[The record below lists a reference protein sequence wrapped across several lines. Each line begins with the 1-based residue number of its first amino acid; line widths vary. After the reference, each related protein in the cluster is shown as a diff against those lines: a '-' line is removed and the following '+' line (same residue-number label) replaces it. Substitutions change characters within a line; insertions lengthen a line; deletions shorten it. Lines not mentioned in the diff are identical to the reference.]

1 MRGPFI
7 LSIGLHVAVV
17 LLAWIGLPS
26 FAPDR
31 VIEPQQVIDVAVV
44 TDIATKIPP
53 TPPKPVVKA
62 KPEPKPKP
70 KPKKARPPKP
80 QASLPKP
87 PAPPPP
93 PPDAVALP
101 EKPKPKK
108 PEPKKPEVKP
118 KPEPK
123 PVVKP
128 EPKPEPKPVV
138 KPKPEPKPKP
148 KEPPKKVAKPD
159 VKLPPKPRRKPKPP
173 PEDDFASVLKTV
185 EKLKKQPKAKKPE
198 KSFDESIADA
208 LKKHDS
214 SKPQSQQVSRLDQRL
229 SMSEVDA
236 LKRQIEGCWNPP
248 AGAPEAENLVVEV
261 RLVINRDRTVQS
273 AQIVDTSRMF
283 REPFYRAAAESVIR
297 AIKNP
302 RCTPLELPQGKYD
315 LWKETRLTFDPREL
329 VGR

>member
-7 LSIGLHVAVV
+7 LSTVLHVAVV

-31 VIEPQQVIDVAVV
+31 VIEPQQVIDVALV

-70 KPKKARPPKP
+70 KPKKAPPPKP
-80 QASLPKP
+80 QAFLPKP

-108 PEPKKPEVKP
+108 PEVEP

-138 KPKPEPKPKP
+138 KPKPEPKPK
-148 KEPPKKVAKPD
+148 EPPKKVAKPD
-159 VKLPPKPRRKPKPP
+159 VKLPPTPRRKPKPP

-185 EKLKKQPKAKKPE
+185 EKLKNRPKPKKAE

-208 LKKHDS
+208 LKKHDSS

-236 LKRQIEGCWNPP
+236 LKRQVEGCWNPP

>member
-7 LSIGLHVAVV
+7 LSTVLHVAVV

-31 VIEPQQVIDVAVV
+31 VIEPRQIIDVAVV

-53 TPPKPVVKA
+53 APPKPVVKA
-62 KPEPKPKP
+62 EPKPEPKPKP
-70 KPKKARPPKP
+70 APKKSPPPPKP

-93 PPDAVALP
+93 PPDAVSLP
-101 EKPKPKK
+101 EKPKEPEPKK
-108 PEPKKPEVKP
+108 PEPKP
-118 KPEPK
+118 KPEPE

-138 KPKPEPKPKP
+138 KPKPEPKPK
-148 KEPPKKVAKPD
+148 EPPKKVAKPD
-159 VKLPPKPRRKPKPP
+159 VKPAPTPPRKPKPP

-185 EKLKKQPKAKKPE
+185 EKLKKQPKPKKTE
-198 KSFDESIADA
+198 KSFDESIAEA

-214 SKPQSQQVSRLDQRL
+214 SGKPQSQQVSRLDQRL

-236 LKRQIEGCWNPP
+236 LKRQIESCWNPP

>member
-7 LSIGLHVAVV
+7 LSTVLHVAVV

-31 VIEPQQVIDVAVV
+31 VIEPRQVIDVAVV

-62 KPEPKPKP
+62 KPKPEPKSKP
-70 KPKKARPPKP
+70 KPKKAPPPPKP

-93 PPDAVALP
+93 PPDAVSLP
-101 EKPKPKK
+101 EKPKK

-118 KPEPK
+118 KP
-123 PVVKP
+123 VVKP
-128 EPKPEPKPVV
+128 EPKPEPKPVA
-138 KPKPEPKPKP
+138 KPKPEPKPKEPP
-148 KEPPKKVAKPD
+148 KPKKVAKPD
-159 VKLPPKPRRKPKPP
+159 VKAPPRPRRKPKPP

-185 EKLKKQPKAKKPE
+185 EKLKKQPKPKKPE

-208 LKKHDS
+208 LKKHDGS
-214 SKPQSQQVSRLDQRL
+214 TKPQSQQVSRLDQRL

-302 RCTPLELPQGKYD
+302 RCTPLALPQGKYD

>member
-7 LSIGLHVAVV
+7 LSTVLHVAVV

-31 VIEPQQVIDVAVV
+31 VIEPRQIIDVAVV

-62 KPEPKPKP
+62 KPKPEPKPKP
-70 KPKKARPPKP
+70 QPKKAPPPPKP

-93 PPDAVALP
+93 PPDAVSLP
-101 EKPKPKK
+101 EMPKE
-108 PEPKKPEVKP
+108 PEPKKPE
-118 KPEPK
+118 
-123 PVVKP
+123 VKP

-138 KPKPEPKPKP
+138 EPEPKPEPKPVAKPKPKP

-159 VKLPPKPRRKPKPP
+159 VKAPPRPRRKPKPP

-185 EKLKKQPKAKKPE
+185 EKLKKQPKPKKTE

-214 SKPQSQQVSRLDQRL
+214 SSKPQTQQVSRLDQRL

-236 LKRQIEGCWNPP
+236 LKRQIESCWNPP

>member
-7 LSIGLHVAVV
+7 LSILLHVAVV
-17 LLAWIGLPS
+17 LLAWVGLPS

-31 VIEPQQVIDVAVV
+31 VIEPQQAIDVAVV
-44 TDIATKIPP
+44 TELPTQAPP
-53 TPPKPVVKA
+53 APAQPVVEAKP

-70 KPKKARPPKP
+70 PPPPKP
-80 QASLPKP
+80 QASLPNP

-101 EKPKPKK
+101 KP
-108 PEPKKPEVKP
+108 PEPKKPEA
-118 KPEPK
+118 
-123 PVVKP
+123 KP
-128 EPKPEPKPVV
+128 EPKPEPKPVA
-138 KPKPEPKPKP
+138 KPKPEPAPE
-148 KEPPKKVAKPD
+148 EPPQKVAEPE
-159 VKLPPKPRRKPKPP
+159 VKRAPTPQRKPKPP
-173 PEDDFASVLKTV
+173 PSPDDFASVLKTV
-185 EKLKKQPKAKKPE
+185 EKLKKQPRPAPKEPE
-198 KSFDESIADA
+198 KSFGESIADA
-208 LKKHDS
+208 LKNHGGS
-214 SKPQSQQVSRLDQRL
+214 RPQSQQVSRLDQRL

-236 LKRQIEGCWNPP
+236 LKRQIESCWSPP
-248 AGAPEAENLVVEV
+248 AGAPNAENLVVEV

-302 RCTPLELPQGKYD
+302 RCTPLALPQGKYD

>member
-7 LSIGLHVAVV
+7 LSIVLHVAVV

-31 VIEPQQVIDVAVV
+31 VIEPRQIIDVAVV
-44 TDIATKIPP
+44 TDLATKIPP

-62 KPEPKPKP
+62 KPKSEPKP
-70 KPKKARPPKP
+70 KPKKAPPPPKP

-93 PPDAVALP
+93 PPDAVSIP

-128 EPKPEPKPVV
+128 EPKPKPKPVV
-138 KPKPEPKPKP
+138 KPKPEP

-185 EKLKKQPKAKKPE
+185 EKLKKQPKPKKAE
-198 KSFDESIADA
+198 KSFDESITDV
-208 LKKHDS
+208 LKKHDG
-214 SKPQSQQVSRLDQRL
+214 SKPTSQQVSRLDQRL

-236 LKRQIEGCWNPP
+236 LKHQIEGCWNPP

-273 AQIVDTSRMF
+273 AQIVDTARMF

>member
-7 LSIGLHVAVV
+7 LSTVLHVAVV

-31 VIEPQQVIDVAVV
+31 VIEPRQVIDVAVV

-62 KPEPKPKP
+62 KPKPEPKSKP
-70 KPKKARPPKP
+70 KPKKAPPPPKP

-93 PPDAVALP
+93 PPDAVSLP
-101 EKPKPKK
+101 EKPKK

-118 KPEPK
+118 KP
-123 PVVKP
+123 VVKP
-128 EPKPEPKPVV
+128 EPKPEPKPVA
-138 KPKPEPKPKP
+138 KPKPEPKPKEPP
-148 KEPPKKVAKPD
+148 KPKKVAKPD
-159 VKLPPKPRRKPKPP
+159 VKAPPRPRRKPKPP

-185 EKLKKQPKAKKPE
+185 EKAEEAAQAEETRKVLRRIDRRRPE
-198 KSFDESIADA
+198 KARRQHQTAIATGQPSRSTAVDERGRRAEAADR
-208 LKKHDS
+208 
-214 SKPQSQQVSRLDQRL
+214 RLLESTGR
-229 SMSEVDA
+229 
-236 LKRQIEGCWNPP
+236 
-248 AGAPEAENLVVEV
+248 APEAENLVVEV

-302 RCTPLELPQGKYD
+302 RCTPLALPQGKYD